1 MVARV
6 TQMTDGG
13 GSTVK
18 KKTLS
23 TKPVSSA
30 PSNAYTGKENTVS
43 TAPTASKSTVT
54 TSIPKAAPTTT
65 VKTGVQ
71 GTSVVPSASAT
82 TKQVPVGSSY
92 APKTPSGTGTK
103 VLSTVPTGVAPRTP
117 SSKTTS
123 TVPGGG
129 TSGGVTPTSVS
140 RDPINTTVGNTTS
153 AYTPLGT
160 YNDAGVSAEDKQAI
174 DHWKNVYAEGQASG
188 NQQMMDEA
196 HANAEAIR
204 GQYLYSGGKDGS
216 DFIDLTPQQQEVQA
230 QAIQSIDGVMSGF
243 RDVQNSAKQ
252 MGDEGLVAIGA
263 QWEKMNDM
271 LNNLEAQITQQITSQ
286 MNGTD
291 PAMQNALR
299 LIREEADKMRK
310 ETMEELNA
318 RGLLQ
323 SGVYAK
329 ALSDM
334 NNNELSQVQTAVASR
349 FGDLQNQLNQAVLSI
364 ANTRVQALMTN
375 QNSAN
380 SMLMNTQN
388 NVFTAG
394 LAGANA
400 AVTMRGQ
407 DLQNSQFGQEMDY
420 KYAGLGQNQQQFD
433 ATLGFNQ
440 QQLATQTQ
448 QFYDKLSQDNKQFYD
463 SLSSSER
470 MGYAQ
475 MASSQGSAAA
485 EKSLAERK
493 FEWEQ
498 QKYNQEF
505 TQGQNQY
512 NDAMNAQNKMNTNAQ
527 LGEAF
532 SNGGL
537 VNQAITNIVAGKSTI
552 GDYNNIVSGAYTPE
566 AAKIIMDT
574 IKDNPEVKKKTAVY
588 GSTTPVGST
597 STSGYYGLGG
607 WTP

>member
-1 MVARV
+1 MAQVEG
-6 TQMTDGG
+6 T
-13 GSTVK
+13 TVK
-18 KKTLS
+18 QLTVKPTTSSVPTKTGVEG
-23 TKPVSSA
+23 TTVKPA
-30 PSNAYTGKENTVS
+30 TS
-43 TAPTASKSTVT
+43 TATSVKPPTT
-54 TSIPKAAPTTT
+54 TTT
-65 VKTGVQ
+65 VKTGVE
-71 GTSVVPSASAT
+71 GTTVKPATAAAT
-82 TKQVPVGSSY
+82 TTQVPIGSSY
-92 APKTPSGTGTK
+92 APTPPSAAGTK
-103 VLSTVPTGVAPRTP
+103 VLSTVPTGAAPITTT

-129 TSGGVTPTSVS
+129 TTGGVTPTSVS
-140 RDPINTTVGNTTS
+140 SSNTTS
-153 AYTPLGT
+153 TYTPLGT

-174 DHWKNVYAEGQASG
+174 DYWKNVYAEAQAIG
-188 NQQMMDEA
+188 DRATMDKA
-196 HANAEAIR
+196 HAEAEAIR
-204 GQYLYSGGKDGS
+204 GQYLYSGGVDGS

-230 QAIQSIDGVMSGF
+230 QAIQSIDSVMGGF
-243 RDVQNSAKQ
+243 RDVQNTAKQ
-252 MGDEGLVAIGA
+252 MGDEGLIAIGA
-263 QWEKMNDM
+263 QWEKMNEM

-286 MNGTD
+286 MNGND

-299 LIREEADKMRK
+299 LIREEADKMRN

-334 NNNELSQVQTAVASR
+334 NNNELSQMQTVIASR
-349 FGDLQNQLNQAVLSI
+349 FGDLQNQLNQAILSI
-364 ANTRVQALMTN
+364 ANIRVQALMAN
-375 QNSAN
+375 QNAAN

-407 DLQNSQFGQEMDY
+407 DLQNQQFGQEMDY
-420 KYAGLGQNQQQFD
+420 RYAGLAQDQRQFD
-433 ATLGFNQ
+433 STLGFNQ
-440 QQLATQTQ
+440 QQLAAQTQ

-475 MASSQGSAAA
+475 MAASQGSAAA
-485 EKSLAERK
+485 EQSLAEHK

-505 TQGQNQY
+505 EFQQNQY
-512 NDAMNAQNKMNTNAQ
+512 NDTVNAQNKINTNAQ

-552 GDYNNIVSGAYTPE
+552 GDYNNIVYGAYTPE

-574 IKDNPEVKKKTAVY
+574 IKNHPEVKKKTTVY

-597 STSGYYGLGG
+597 STSGYYGMGG

>member
-1 MVARV
+1 MAQVEG
-6 TQMTDGG
+6 T
-13 GSTVK
+13 TVK
-18 KKTLS
+18 KLT
-23 TKPVSSA
+23 TKPTTTKKPISKA
-30 PSNAYTGKENTVS
+30 PTNAYTGKESTVS

-54 TSIPKAAPTTT
+54 TTIAAPKPTTT
-65 VKTGVQ
+65 VKTGVE
-71 GTSVVPSASAT
+71 GTTVKPATANAT
-82 TKQVPVGSSY
+82 TTQVPTGSSY
-92 APKTPSGTGTK
+92 APKAPSGTGTK
-103 VLSTVPTGVAPRTP
+103 VLSTVPTGAAPRTT
-117 SSKTTS
+117 STRTTS

-140 RDPINTTVGNTTS
+140 RDPVNTTRSNTTS
-153 AYTPLGT
+153 TYTPLGT
-160 YNDAGVSAEDKQAI
+160 YNDTGVSAEDKQAI
-174 DHWKNVYAEGQASG
+174 DYWKNVYAEAQASG
-188 NQQMMDEA
+188 DRAAMDKA
-196 HANAEAIR
+196 HAEAEAIR
-204 GQYLYSGGKDGS
+204 GQYLYSGGVDGS

-243 RDVQNSAKQ
+243 RDVQNTAKQ
-252 MGDEGLVAIGA
+252 MGDEGLIAIGA
-263 QWEKMNDM
+263 QWEKMNEM

-286 MNGTD
+286 MNGND

-299 LIREEADKMRK
+299 LIREEADKMRN

-375 QNSAN
+375 QNHAN

-400 AVTMRGQ
+400 AVTVRGQ
-407 DLQNSQFGQEMDY
+407 DLQNQQFGQEMDY
-420 KYAGLGQNQQQFD
+420 RYAGLAQDQRQFD
-433 ATLGFNQ
+433 STLGFNQ
-440 QQLATQTQ
+440 QQLAAQTQ

-475 MASSQGSAAA
+475 MAASQGSAAA

-498 QKYNQEF
+498 QKYNQELGF
-505 TQGQNQY
+505 QQTQY
-512 NDAMNAQNKMNTNAQ
+512 NDAINAQNKINTNAQ

-574 IKDNPEVKKKTAVY
+574 IKNNPEVKKKTTVY
-588 GSTTPVGST
+588 GSTTPQTPIT
-597 STSGYYGLGG
+597 S
-607 WTP
+607 WVPMRDR